1 MRATTAFNRVLAV
14 PGASVASVRF
24 ERGAVVVG
32 LRRRSRRLVCPR
44 CGCLGEQ
51 GYDRRLRRWRHLDLG
66 GVRCLLECELRRFP
80 CPGCRRVVS
89 EAVLWAR
96 FAARFTRAFEDLV
109 CWLAQRAAFT
119 TIARYLRV
127 GWRSVGRIVRRVVA
141 ERLPRRRLSGL
152 RRIGVDEI
160 SYRRRF
166 RA

>member
-1 MRATTAFNRVLAV
+1 M
-14 PGASVASVRF
+14 
-24 ERGAVVVG
+24 
-32 LRRRSRRLVCPR
+32 
-44 CGCLGEQ
+44 
-51 GYDRRLRRWRHLDLG
+51 
-66 GVRCLLECELRRFP
+66 LECELRRFP

-89 EAVLWAR
+89 EAVPWAR